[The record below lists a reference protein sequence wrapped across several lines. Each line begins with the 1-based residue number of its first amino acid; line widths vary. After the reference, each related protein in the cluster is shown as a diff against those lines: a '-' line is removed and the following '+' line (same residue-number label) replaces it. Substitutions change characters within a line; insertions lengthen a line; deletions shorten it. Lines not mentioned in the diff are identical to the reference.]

1 LYHQQLSDHRHSFLL
16 SLRVRR
22 AVDMRFSATLSAIAA
37 VAVSA
42 ASAAEP
48 LSQQTDHVV
57 SLNTQEIEA
66 IEANKTYV
74 VKLEC
79 VGCPFPVQDYNGN
92 VVWQQSQDNA
102 LVRKHTR
109 VRLTAH

>member
-1 LYHQQLSDHRHSFLL
+1 MQFL
-16 SLRVRR
+16 
-22 AVDMRFSATLSAIAA
+22 ATVNAIAV
-37 VAVSA
+37 VAIGA

-57 SLNTQEIEA
+57 SLNTQEIEV

-79 VGCPFPVQDYNGN
+79 VGCPFPVQYPNGDR
-92 VVWQQSQDNA
+92 VWMISQDNA
-102 LVRKHTR
+102 LVREHTR
-109 VRLTAH
+109 IQITTY